1 MPNLFCLAYDELK
14 KNRNNKLDI
23 VDDFFKKALKIR
35 RTMDKLEK
43 QKEIYMKKKELIQAV
58 ANSMR
63 GDICNYED
71 VIFELVEIGLKNWS
85 VKELKEF
92 LG

>member
-43 QKEIYMKKKELIQAV
+43 QKEEV
-58 ANSMR
+58 
-63 GDICNYED
+63 
-71 VIFELVEIGLKNWS
+71 
-85 VKELKEF
+85 
-92 LG
+92 